1 MRKKENFRTSNSQSK
16 MRYRFPYYLFIF
28 IVFLECTT
36 IGFHEKKIREG
47 MVFGEESQFRVCLI
61 TEPDITKEEISNLFS
76 AWNEELSFYQLKA
89 LPVELAVMERP
100 GFWGTDILG
109 YLMERQLTKDCDR
122 LLYLKGRTWGD
133 IVFEVMTLGIF
144 VGVGLKLEVQGAVEG
159 QTNTRG
165 YIKAKYI
172 STIQMLFTSPK
183 STLIH
188 EGYHLLGCGHQL
200 FMKECYEKI
209 RDVKLLLT
217 DPNRDPNFFPVITTS
232 GKKILSR
239 DQVISYPNKD

>member
-1 MRKKENFRTSNSQSK
+1 MLKLL
-16 MRYRFPYYLFIF
+16 PYLIILTLFQ
-28 IVFLECTT
+28 CTT
-36 IGFHEKKIREG
+36 IGFHETKIREG
-47 MVFGEESQFRVCLI
+47 ISFGENTNFRVCVLR
-61 TEPDITKEEISNLFS
+61 EPDITTKETEELFS
-76 AWNEELSFYQLKA
+76 AWNEELSLYNLKA
-89 LPVELAVMERP
+89 EPILLDVIERP

-109 YLMERQLTKDCDR
+109 YLMSLPLTKDCDR
-122 LLYLKGRTWGD
+122 LVYLKGRTWGD
-133 IVFEVMTLGIF
+133 ITFEVLTLGLF

-172 STIQMLFTSPK
+172 STIQILFTSPK

-209 RDVKLLLT
+209 RNVKLLLT
-217 DPNRDPNFFPVITTS
+217 DQSRDPNFFPVITTT
-232 GKKILSR
+232 GKKILTR
-239 DQVISYPNKD
+239 EETLIYFNKD

>member
-1 MRKKENFRTSNSQSK
+1 MLL
-16 MRYRFPYYLFIF
+16 RFPYSILLL
-28 IVFLECTT
+28 VFLLECTT

-47 MVFGEESQFRVCLI
+47 MNFGEESQFRVCLI
-61 TEPDITKEEISNLFS
+61 TEPDITKEEISNLFT
-76 AWNEELSFYQLKA
+76 AWNEELSLYQLKA
-89 LPVELAVMERP
+89 LPVELEVMERP

-109 YLMERQLTKDCDR
+109 YLMERQLTNDCDR

-133 IVFEVMTLGIF
+133 ITFEVLTLGIF

-159 QTNTRG
+159 QSNTRG

-172 STIQMLFTSPK
+172 STIQLLFTSPK

-217 DPNRDPNFFPVITTS
+217 DPNRDPNFFPNLTS
-232 GKKILSR
+232 TGKKILSR
-239 DQVISYPNKD
+239 KQILTQSKMD

>member
-1 MRKKENFRTSNSQSK
+1 MLKL
-16 MRYRFPYYLFIF
+16 FPYLLFLF
-28 IVFLECTT
+28 VFHCTT
-36 IGFHEKKIREG
+36 VGFHETEVRESIS
-47 MVFGEESQFRVCLI
+47 FGPAANFRVCILK
-61 TEPDITKEEISNLFS
+61 EPDITKEETEILFV
-76 AWNEELSFYQLKA
+76 AWNEELSLYNLKA
-89 LPVELAVMERP
+89 EPILLDVMERP

-109 YLMERQLTKDCDR
+109 YLMDHQLTKGCDR

-133 IVFEVMTLGIF
+133 IGFEVLTLGIF

-172 STIQMLFTSPK
+172 STIQFLFTSPK

-209 RDVKLLLT
+209 RDVKLLLS
-217 DPNRDPNFFPVITTS
+217 DPNRDPNFFPVITTN
-232 GKKILSR
+232 GKKILFPPNFQTR
-239 DQVISYPNKD
+239 FNKD

>member
-1 MRKKENFRTSNSQSK
+1 MLKL
-16 MRYRFPYYLFIF
+16 FPYLLFLF
-28 IVFLECTT
+28 VFHCTT
-36 IGFHEKKIREG
+36 VGFHETKVRETIS
-47 MVFGEESQFRVCLI
+47 FGPEANFRVCILK
-61 TEPDITKEEISNLFS
+61 EPDITKEETETLFL
-76 AWNEELSFYQLKA
+76 AWNEELSLYNLKA
-89 LPVELAVMERP
+89 EPILLDVIERP

-109 YLMERQLTKDCDR
+109 YLMDRQLTKGCDR

-133 IVFEVMTLGIF
+133 IGFEVLTLGIF

-172 STIQMLFTSPK
+172 STIQFLFTSPK

-217 DPNRDPNFFPVITTS
+217 DPNRDPNFFPVITTT
-232 GKKILSR
+232 GKKILFPPSF
-239 DQVISYPNKD
+239 QTNFNKD

>member
-1 MRKKENFRTSNSQSK
+1 MITRI
-16 MRYRFPYYLFIF
+16 YYIC
-28 IVFLECTT
+28 FLLTFVLQCTT

-47 MVFGEESQFRVCLI
+47 MEFGDESRFRVCLI
-61 TEPDITKEEISNLFS
+61 TEPDITKEEISDLFT
-76 AWNEELSFYQLKA
+76 AWNHELKYYNLKA
-89 LPVELAVMERP
+89 EPILLEVMERP

-109 YLMERQLTKDCDR
+109 YLMDRQLTKDCDR

-133 IVFEVMTLGIF
+133 ITFEVLTLGLF
-144 VGVGLKLEVQGAVEG
+144 VGVGVKLEVQGAVEG
-159 QTNTRG
+159 YTNTRG

-172 STIQMLFTSPK
+172 STIQMLFTSPN

-200 FMKECYEKI
+200 FMKDCYERI

-217 DPNRDPNFFPVITTS
+217 DPSRDPQFFPVITTS
-232 GKKILSR
+232 GKKILTR
-239 DQVISYPNKD
+239 PEYLTYPNSE

>member
-1 MRKKENFRTSNSQSK
+1 MLKL
-16 MRYRFPYYLFIF
+16 FPYLLFLF
-28 IVFLECTT
+28 VFHCTT
-36 IGFHEKKIREG
+36 VGFHETKVRESIS
-47 MVFGEESQFRVCLI
+47 FGPEANFRVCILKE
-61 TEPDITKEEISNLFS
+61 TDITKEETETLFL
-76 AWNEELSFYQLKA
+76 AWNEELALYNLKA
-89 LPVELAVMERP
+89 EPILLDVIERP

-109 YLMERQLTKDCDR
+109 YLMNRQLTKGCDR

-133 IVFEVMTLGIF
+133 IGFEVLTLGIF

-172 STIQMLFTSPK
+172 STIQFLFTSPK

-209 RDVKLLLT
+209 RNVKLLLT
-217 DPNRDPNFFPVITTS
+217 DPNRDPNFFPVITTT
-232 GKKILSR
+232 GKKILFP
-239 DQVISYPNKD
+239 PNFQTNFNKY

>member
-1 MRKKENFRTSNSQSK
+1 MLQQ
-16 MRYRFPYYLFIF
+16 FPYHFLLLLFLF
-28 IVFLECTT
+28 QCTT
-36 IGFHEKKIREG
+36 IGFHEKKIREE
-47 MVFGEESQFRVCLI
+47 MTFGEESQFRVCLI
-61 TEPDITKEEISNLFS
+61 AEPDITKTEISDLFK

-89 LPVELAVMERP
+89 IPVELAVMERP

-109 YLMERQLTKDCDR
+109 YLMEHQLTKDCDR

-133 IVFEVMTLGIF
+133 ITFEVLTLGIF

-159 QTNTRG
+159 QSNTRG

-217 DPNRDPNFFPVITTS
+217 DPNRDPNFFPVITTR

-239 DQVISYPNKD
+239 DKVLIRLRED

>member
-1 MRKKENFRTSNSQSK
+1 MLKI
-16 MRYRFPYYLFIF
+16 FPYLLILILFQ
-28 IVFLECTT
+28 CTT
-36 IGFHEKKIREG
+36 IGFHETKVREG
-47 MVFGEESQFRVCLI
+47 ISFGPEANFRVCILR
-61 TEPDITKEEISNLFS
+61 EPDITPKETEELFF
-76 AWNEELSFYQLKA
+76 AWNEELSLYNLKA
-89 LPVELAVMERP
+89 EPILLDVMERP

-109 YLMERQLTKDCDR
+109 YLMDRQLTIDCDR

-133 IVFEVMTLGIF
+133 ITFEVLTLGLF

-172 STIQMLFTSPK
+172 STIQILFTSPK

-217 DPNRDPNFFPVITTS
+217 DPNRDPNFFPVITTT
-232 GKKILSR
+232 GKKILTR
-239 DQVISYPNKD
+239 QETLIHFNKD

>member
-1 MRKKENFRTSNSQSK
+1 MLKL
-16 MRYRFPYYLFIF
+16 FPYLLFLF
-28 IVFLECTT
+28 VFHCTT
-36 IGFHEKKIREG
+36 VGFHETKVRETIS
-47 MVFGEESQFRVCLI
+47 FGPEANFRVCILK
-61 TEPDITKEEISNLFS
+61 EPDITKEETETLFL
-76 AWNEELSFYQLKA
+76 AWNEELSLYNLTA
-89 LPVELAVMERP
+89 EPILLDVMERP

-109 YLMERQLTKDCDR
+109 YLMERQLTKGCDR

-133 IVFEVMTLGIF
+133 IGFEVLTLGIF

-172 STIQMLFTSPK
+172 STIQFLFTSPK

-217 DPNRDPNFFPVITTS
+217 DPNRDPNFFPVITTT
-232 GKKILSR
+232 GKKILFPPNF
-239 DQVISYPNKD
+239 QTNFNKD

>member
-1 MRKKENFRTSNSQSK
+1 MFTR
-16 MRYRFPYYLFIF
+16 
-28 IVFLECTT
+28 IVYISLLLTLVLQCTT
-36 IGFHEKKIREG
+36 IGFHEKKIRER
-47 MVFGEESQFRVCLI
+47 MEFGEESKFRVCLI
-61 TEPDITKEEISNLFS
+61 SEPDITKDEISDLFT
-76 AWNEELSFYQLKA
+76 AWNEELLYYKLKA
-89 LPVELAVMERP
+89 EPVLLETMERP

-109 YLMERQLTKDCDR
+109 YLMDRQLTKDCDR

-133 IVFEVMTLGIF
+133 ISFEILTLGIF

-159 QTNTRG
+159 HTNTRG

-172 STIQMLFTSPK
+172 STIQMLFTSPN

-200 FMKECYEKI
+200 FMEECYKRI

-217 DPNRDPNFFPVITTS
+217 DPNRDPHFFPVITTN
-232 GKKILSR
+232 GKKILTR
-239 DQVISYPNKD
+239 PEFLTFPNNE

>member
-1 MRKKENFRTSNSQSK
+1 MLKL
-16 MRYRFPYYLFIF
+16 FPYLLFLF
-28 IVFLECTT
+28 VFHCTT
-36 IGFHEKKIREG
+36 VGFHETKVRESIS
-47 MVFGEESQFRVCLI
+47 FGPEANFRVCILKE
-61 TEPDITKEEISNLFS
+61 TDITKEETETLFL
-76 AWNEELSFYQLKA
+76 AWNEELALYNLKA
-89 LPVELAVMERP
+89 EPILLDVIERP

-109 YLMERQLTKDCDR
+109 YLMNRQLTKGCDR

-133 IVFEVMTLGIF
+133 IGFEVLTLGIF

-172 STIQMLFTSPK
+172 STIQFLFTSPK

-188 EGYHLLGCGHQL
+188 EGYHLLGCGHQF

-209 RDVKLLLT
+209 RNVKLLLT
-217 DPNRDPNFFPVITTS
+217 DPDRDPNFFPVITTT
-232 GKKILSR
+232 GKKILFP
-239 DQVISYPNKD
+239 PNFQTNFNKY

>member
-1 MRKKENFRTSNSQSK
+1 MFRTL
-16 MRYRFPYYLFIF
+16 PYLLVLFLF
-28 IVFLECTT
+28 QCTT
-36 IGFHEKKIREG
+36 IGFHETKIREG
-47 MVFGEESQFRVCLI
+47 ISFGPEANFRVCVLR
-61 TEPDITKEEISNLFS
+61 EPDITAEEAEGLFL
-76 AWNEELSFYQLKA
+76 AWNEELSFYKLKA
-89 LPVELAVMERP
+89 KLVLLDVIERP
-100 GFWGTDILG
+100 GFWGTDILS
-109 YLMERQLTKDCDR
+109 YLMTIPLPNDCDR
-122 LLYLKGRTWGD
+122 ILYLKGRTWGD
-133 IVFEVMTLGIF
+133 IGFEVFTLGIF

-200 FMKECYEKI
+200 FMKDCYDKI

-217 DPNRDPNFFPVITTS
+217 DPNRDPNFFPIITTT
-232 GKKILSR
+232 GKKFLHPPNFQTS
-239 DQVISYPNKD
+239 NKD

>member
-1 MRKKENFRTSNSQSK
+1 MLKL
-16 MRYRFPYYLFIF
+16 FPYLLFLF
-28 IVFLECTT
+28 VFHCTT
-36 IGFHEKKIREG
+36 VGFHETKVRESIS
-47 MVFGEESQFRVCLI
+47 FGPEANFRVCILKE
-61 TEPDITKEEISNLFS
+61 TDITKEETETLFL
-76 AWNEELSFYQLKA
+76 AWNEELALYNLKA
-89 LPVELAVMERP
+89 EPILLDVIERP

-109 YLMERQLTKDCDR
+109 YLMNRQLTKGCDR

-133 IVFEVMTLGIF
+133 IGFEVLTLGIF

-172 STIQMLFTSPK
+172 STIQFLFTSPK

-209 RDVKLLLT
+209 RNVKLLLT
-217 DPNRDPNFFPVITTS
+217 DPNRDPNFFPVITTT
-232 GKKILSR
+232 GKKSCSLLTFKRTLTNINLYS
-239 DQVISYPNKD
+239 

>member
-1 MRKKENFRTSNSQSK
+1 MKNKNFYS
-16 MRYRFPYYLFIF
+16 YFLLFSF
-28 IVFLECTT
+28 FLLPTLFFQCTT
-36 IGFHEKKIREG
+36 IGFHETKVREG
-47 MVFGEESQFRVCLI
+47 ISFGPDANFRVCILR
-61 TEPDITKEEISNLFS
+61 EPDITAEETEELFS
-76 AWNEELSFYQLKA
+76 AWNEELSLYKLKA
-89 LPVELAVMERP
+89 EPILLDVMERP
-100 GFWGTDILG
+100 GFWGADILG
-109 YLMERQLTKDCDR
+109 YMMTVPLTNQCDR

-133 IVFEVMTLGIF
+133 ITFEVLTLGLF

-172 STIQMLFTSPK
+172 STIQILFTSPK

-217 DPNRDPNFFPVITTS
+217 DPNRDPHFFPIITAN
-232 GKKILSR
+232 GKKILNPPQFRNQS
-239 DQVISYPNKD
+239 NKD

>member
-1 MRKKENFRTSNSQSK
+1 MLKL
-16 MRYRFPYYLFIF
+16 FPYLLFLF
-28 IVFLECTT
+28 VFHCTT
-36 IGFHEKKIREG
+36 VGFHETKVRETIS
-47 MVFGEESQFRVCLI
+47 FGPEANFRVCILK
-61 TEPDITKEEISNLFS
+61 EPDITKEETETLFL
-76 AWNEELSFYQLKA
+76 AWNEELSLYNLKA
-89 LPVELAVMERP
+89 EPILLDVIERP

-109 YLMERQLTKDCDR
+109 YLMDRQLTKGCDR

-133 IVFEVMTLGIF
+133 IVFEVLTLGIF

-172 STIQMLFTSPK
+172 STIQFLFTSPK

-217 DPNRDPNFFPVITTS
+217 DPNRDPNFFPVITTT
-232 GKKILSR
+232 GKKILFHPNF
-239 DQVISYPNKD
+239 QTNFNKD

>member
-1 MRKKENFRTSNSQSK
+1 MLKL
-16 MRYRFPYYLFIF
+16 FPYLLFLF
-28 IVFLECTT
+28 VFHCTT
-36 IGFHEKKIREG
+36 VGFHETKVRETIS
-47 MVFGEESQFRVCLI
+47 FGPEANFRVCILK
-61 TEPDITKEEISNLFS
+61 EPDITKEETETLFL
-76 AWNEELSFYQLKA
+76 AWNEELSLYNLKA
-89 LPVELAVMERP
+89 EPILLDVMERP

-109 YLMERQLTKDCDR
+109 YLMERQLTKGCDR

-133 IVFEVMTLGIF
+133 IGFEVLTLGIF

-172 STIQMLFTSPK
+172 STIQFLFTSPK

-217 DPNRDPNFFPVITTS
+217 DPNRDPNFFPVITTT
-232 GKKILSR
+232 GKKILFPPNF
-239 DQVISYPNKD
+239 QTNFNKD